1 MPYMEVTK
9 MRKALRLLA
18 AIGLSLP
25 LHALA
30 EEAPVPQESK
40 FDPVA
45 FEASLKYQTG
55 KIALPN
61 GKAELNLGDRFR
73 YLSPTD
79 TDRLLVEGWGN
90 PKSDPTLGMIIP
102 ANVSPLEAAGW
113 GVIVEYEDSGH
124 VSDEDAK
131 DINYDEMLVDMQK
144 DTKANNEER
153 IKAGYGSIDLVGW
166 ASKPYYDA
174 TGHRMHWAKELKFNG
189 SDENTLNYNI
199 RVLGR
204 EGVLILNAISSMDQ
218 FATIKPELEQMVKV
232 AEFTPGN
239 RYSEFN
245 EATDRMSEYGLAALV
260 AGGVAAKAGWLAPIL
275 LFFKKFAVL
284 LVLGLGWLGKKAYSY
299 VRRDK
304 AEGEAA

>member
-1 MPYMEVTK
+1 
-9 MRKALRLLA
+9 MRNAIRLMAVL
-18 AIGLSLP
+18 GLSLP
-25 LHALA
+25 LHVLA
-30 EEAPVPQESK
+30 AEAPAPQENT
-40 FDPVA
+40 FDPA
-45 FEASLKYQTG
+45 TFEASLHYQTG
-55 KIALPN
+55 RISLPN
-61 GKAELNLGDRFR
+61 GKAELNLGDNFR
-73 YLSPTD
+73 YLSPAD

-90 PKSDPTLGMIIP
+90 PKGDTTLGMIIP
-102 ANVSPLEAAGW
+102 VSVSPLDAAGW

-124 VSDEDAK
+124 VSDADAK

-153 IKAGYGSIDLVGW
+153 IKAGYGSIDLMGW

-174 TGHRMHWAKELKFNG
+174 AGHRMHWAKELKFSG
-189 SDENTLNYNI
+189 AEENTLNYNI

-204 EGVLILNAISSMDQ
+204 EGVLILNAVSSMQQ

-275 LFFKKFAVL
+275 LFFKKFIVL
-284 LVLGLGWLGKKAYSY
+284 IVLGLGWLGKKAFSFF
-299 VRRDK
+299 RRDK
-304 AEGEAA
+304 AEGKAV